1 MSKRNPQPVLQM
13 SKRLLSDD
21 YPDSNSHFEMSKRRR
36 SPEPGDLDYS
46 NSKFHMEFPTSAIVR
61 AEDVMYEACER
72 ACSDSHTYRLTISE
86 RMPQMYSF
94 GASIFLNVGKIRVLI
109 VNHEPDKKLIQL
121 RNGITRNNE
130 TLATM
135 SIPNICDQNS
145 PQHLRKVNTLK
156 DLIINNVKLVME
168 SSK

>member
-1 MSKRNPQPVLQM
+1 MSKRKPQPVIQM
-13 SKRLLSDD
+13 SKRLLSND
-21 YPDSNSHFEMSKRRR
+21 YSDSNSDFEMSKRRR

-46 NSKFHMEFPTSAIVR
+46 NSKFHMEFPTSVTVTPVK
-61 AEDVMYEACER
+61 VMNEACDQ
-72 ACSDSHTYRLTISE
+72 ACRDIHDYRLRISE
-86 RMPQMYSF
+86 SMPQVYSF
-94 GASIFLNVGKIRVLI
+94 GASIFLNVGNVRVLI
-109 VNHEPDKKLIQL
+109 LKHKLNEKVIEL
-121 RNGITRNNE
+121 RNGMTRNNE

-145 PQHLRKVNTLK
+145 PQHLSKVNTLK